1 MYKKLLLIAFTLL
14 SCNIL
19 FSQDQWDWND
29 APASHDRSY
38 SIAIGPK
45 AGIGIAMGTDGVFM
59 ANSMEYKFDF
69 KNGVA
74 YQIGAKANI
83 HFGRRYPQSPGGTGW
98 FGIEAEILY
107 GNRNIKA
114 KENGN
119 LRMHCLEIPIL
130 VEIYPIP
137 SLAIEIGPTFVSI
150 LKCSPEQLYFDD
162 VEPNTIAV
170 GAPQIGQISGSD
182 LMLTFGINY
191 KLPMGLAFD
200 ARYNLGNMGLAG
212 NFDCKI
218 SSLMVTV
225 SYLFSLVN

>member
-1 MYKKLLLIAFTLL
+1 MYKKLLLIAFALL

-29 APASHDRSY
+29 TPTSHDRSY

-45 AGIGIAMGTDGVFM
+45 AGIGIAMGTDGTFM
-59 ANSMEYKFDF
+59 TSDSTSYGFDF
-69 KNGVA
+69 TSGIA
-74 YQIGAKANI
+74 YQIGASANI
-83 HFGRRYPQSPGGTGW
+83 HFGRRNPQSPGGTGW
-98 FGIEAEILY
+98 LGVEAELLY
-107 GNRNIKA
+107 SSRNIKA
-114 KENGN
+114 KDGN

-162 VEPNTIAV
+162 IEPNTIAV
-170 GAPQIGQISGSD
+170 GVPQIGQITGSD

-200 ARYNLGNMGLAG
+200 ARYNLGNKALAG

-218 SSLMVTV
+218 SSLMVSV